1 MRRAIDDP
9 KTRQVPA
16 VAMTANACDLAAP
29 AACGAAAPYRARG
42 AHACGTRR
50 PLRAAGLA
58 LVLLAGAAATPA
70 APPLALPPAPQ
81 AAFAPKPGTQL
92 PLAARFT
99 GDDGRPLRLGSLFGA
114 APVVLVPGYYTCP
127 NLCSTLFEGVLQ
139 ALALSG
145 LAGDAY
151 RLVGF
156 SIDPA
161 DTAARAL
168 GRKRA
173 YAAILPPGAGLY
185 LLSAA
190 PGAPADVAALAD
202 AIGYRA
208 SRDADGQFA
217 HAAGFVVATGDG
229 RIAAAFS
236 GVRFDPAAL
245 RAAVEAARL
254 ERIGSAAIRG
264 GGADAGNAAAAG
276 RVAANAAGTA
286 DAAGPG
292 LAQRF
297 LMLCSHYA
305 PASGLHSAGALWAVR
320 VGVLLALAALLAW
333 AWRRRPQGAR
343 P

>member
-1 MRRAIDDP
+1 M
-9 KTRQVPA
+9 
-16 VAMTANACDLAAP
+16 
-29 AACGAAAPYRARG
+29 
-42 AHACGTRR
+42 
-50 PLRAAGLA
+50 
-58 LVLLAGAAATPA
+58 
-70 APPLALPPAPQ
+70 
-81 AAFAPKPGTQL
+81 
-92 PLAARFT
+92 
-99 GDDGRPLRLGSLFGA
+99 
-114 APVVLVPGYYTCP
+114 
-127 NLCSTLFEGVLQ
+127 
-139 ALALSG
+139 
-145 LAGDAY
+145 
-151 RLVGF
+151 
-156 SIDPA
+156 
-161 DTAARAL
+161 
-168 GRKRA
+168 
-173 YAAILPPGAGLY
+173 
-185 LLSAA
+185 
-190 PGAPADVAALAD
+190 ALAD

-245 RAAVEAARL
+245 RAAVQAARL
-254 ERIGSAAIRG
+254 GRIGSAAIRG
-264 GGADAGNAAAAG
+264 GGADAVNAAAGTVAAD
-276 RVAANAAGTA
+276 AANATDTADTA